1 MNLRLLFLSKSLT
14 LPAYSQCS
22 SKAAVVPWVGIWDSC
37 LEQQL
42 EQGLV
47 HEAVPVPQQG
57 QCHCQPC
64 DQRNTSGEKRPNHK
78 NNKKIKEKK
87 KFFKPVKIL
96 VKLCWRNPSL
106 SYFSPCCCLGFIFYF
121 CLCSLSYLD
130 CLWLKIPACLQC
142 EGCLFFKHL
151 HDDHAVAC
159 GILVGFFL
167 SLGFPPD
174 TYHCICS
181 GKVLQAE
188 DGS

>member
-87 KFFKPVKIL
+87 NLSDLWKYLSNFVGEIPRSLIFLCAVVWASFFTSVYALWVTWIVCDWKYLLVYSVKAVCFL
-96 VKLCWRNPSL
+96 N
-106 SYFSPCCCLGFIFYF
+106 IFMM
-121 CLCSLSYLD
+121 
-130 CLWLKIPACLQC
+130 IMQ
-142 EGCLFFKHL
+142 L
-151 HDDHAVAC
+151 HV
-159 GILVGFFL
+159 VF
-167 SLGFPPD
+167 
-174 TYHCICS
+174 
-181 GKVLQAE
+181 
-188 DGS
+188 